1 VTRAGRV
8 VRGLAAATAL
18 VAIVAGLPA
27 ALVVWGTSPLR
38 GPLGWESL
46 RDVFYELASERVLVG
61 ALTIAAWLVWALFLR
76 ALVAEI
82 IDLRRGRPETLL
94 AAGYGDAPPA
104 GPLRTLAR
112 RLVTSLTITVGS
124 MGPLASVA
132 GAVTAP
138 PLPALASMLP
148 APGAPAADR
157 SPAPETP
164 PPAPSLVEPAVP
176 AAPMA
181 RVTVT
186 EPSDAWNLADRL
198 LGDGLRWKEL
208 WVHNR
213 DRVQPDG
220 QRWTNP
226 ESTVRAGWELVVPS
240 AAPGGATA
248 AAAGDGATGPAVA
261 MGEVTVAAGDNFWT
275 LAQRRLS
282 EVWVRPPT
290 DDETRP
296 YWREMVELN
305 RPRLAPPG
313 DPDLIYPGQVFVT
326 PAVPVDATSLVVDAP
341 TPARPPAEPAG
352 EPPAAESP
360 AAEPPAAPPAPTTSA
375 PAEPAPAGET
385 APAPVPPAPQGTSP
399 ATSAPPAPSESSPGD
414 QPASPPL
421 TDATD
426 SDGDAELPVVVL
438 AGGVLSAAVAVGV
451 TRAIRRRRRRRNF
464 RSPETVPVE
473 EGGDEELHRRLVL
486 DADEDLIGVVC
497 RCLDNLAAQ
506 VAEAGQV
513 CRPRVVQASGGH
525 LDVLLDQATLPVAAG
540 WQAEAEGSIWT
551 AAGEWWP
558 PQPPALPEDGGSL
571 MAAPLLVTLGCPDDG
586 GQLYLDLETAAVV
599 SLTGDLAAAR
609 GVARTML
616 VELAHSPF
624 AAIAQVMAVGDLGS
638 SRLGDLERLRV
649 VEDWTGA
656 AADVTAWATQSAE
669 ALAAN
674 GWPNA
679 FVGRGHDPEH
689 DALMPLVVVATEPPD
704 QDVVRAVQAAPSS
717 TALVV
722 VGDPLPGAT
731 VIECRRE
738 QLFLPQLG
746 LTCRPQVLEPD
757 DVEGLAELLEVAE
770 TSSGQMAFGFWESTH
785 QASNGG
791 DVPYQAPTYE
801 VLVRVLGEI
810 TVEGAAAPLTRLQTA
825 LVAYLALHRT
835 ASMERINDAIW
846 PNVAAKAPRKR
857 LSNAVN
863 KCRDALGR
871 RHLPAAGDNHYSVGP
886 GVATDVDLF
895 DRRVATAAR
904 MPPARAAETLSGA
917 LDLVRGQIFQY
928 PDRQERKDETNP
940 YSWVSLENWISRTE
954 PKIAAAAQRVAELY
968 LELGEPAR
976 AVQEGERAL
985 QLVPHHSG
993 LVEVLMQA
1001 HNAKGDRL
1009 AVHRVYSEHAEALE
1023 RLDLDEPAEST
1034 AALYQQLRS
1043 GSTTA

>member
-1 VTRAGRV
+1 VTRAGRL
-8 VRGLAAATAL
+8 VRGLAAAAAL

-27 ALVVWGTSPLR
+27 ALVVWGTSPVR

-94 AAGYGDAPPA
+94 AAGYGEAPTA

-138 PLPALASMLP
+138 APPALAAVLP
-148 APGAPAADR
+148 APGAPAPDWT
-157 SPAPETP
+157 PAPETP
-164 PPAPSLVEPAVP
+164 PPAASPVEPAP

-181 RVTVT
+181 WVTVT

-198 LGDGLRWKEL
+198 LGDGLRWREL

-213 DRVQPDG
+213 GRLQPDG

-226 ESTVRAGWELVVPS
+226 ESTVRAGWELVVPT
-240 AAPGGATA
+240 AAPAGAPE
-248 AAAGDGATGPAVA
+248 ATG
-261 MGEVTVAAGDNFWT
+261 EVMVVAGDNFWT

-282 EVWVRPPT
+282 EVWGRPPA

-326 PAVPVDATSLVVDAP
+326 PAVPIDAKPLGVDAP
-341 TPARPPAEPAG
+341 TPPRPPAGEPPAG
-352 EPPAAESP
+352 EPPAAEP
-360 AAEPPAAPPAPTTSA
+360 PPAPPTPTTSA
-375 PAEPAPAGET
+375 PAEPAPADQT
-385 APAPVPPAPQGTSP
+385 APAPVRPAPQGTSP
-399 ATSAPPAPSESSPGD
+399 PTSAPPAPPESSPGD

-426 SDGDAELPVVVL
+426 SDGDAEVPVVVL

-464 RSPETVPVE
+464 RSPATVPVE
-473 EGGDEELHRRLVL
+473 KGGDEELHRRLVL

-513 CRPRVVQASGGH
+513 CRPRVVQASGEH

-551 AAGEWWP
+551 AAGEWWL
-558 PQPPALPEDGGSL
+558 PQLPALPDVGGSL
-571 MAAPLLVTLGCPDDG
+571 MAAPLLVTLGCPDEG

-599 SLTGDLAAAR
+599 SLTGDVAAAR

-638 SRLGDLERLRV
+638 SRLGVLERLRV

-656 AADVTAWATQSAE
+656 AADVMAWATQSAE

-679 FVGRGHDPEH
+679 FVGRGDDPEH

-785 QASNGG
+785 QATNGG
-791 DVPYQAPTYE
+791 DVPYQAPAYE

-825 LVAYLALHRT
+825 LVAYLALHRS
-835 ASMERINDAIW
+835 ASVERINEAIW
-846 PNVAAKAPRKR
+846 PTVASEAPRKR

-871 RHLPAAGDNHYSVGP
+871 RHLPAAEDNHYSVGP
-886 GVATDVDLF
+886 GVATDLDLF
-895 DRRVATAAR
+895 ERRIAAAAR

-954 PKIAAAAQRVAELY
+954 PKIAAAGQRVAELY

-1001 HNAKGDRL
+1001 HDAKGDRL

-1043 GSTTA
+1043 GPTTA

>member
-1 VTRAGRV
+1 
-8 VRGLAAATAL
+8 
-18 VAIVAGLPA
+18 
-27 ALVVWGTSPLR
+27 
-38 GPLGWESL
+38 
-46 RDVFYELASERVLVG
+46 
-61 ALTIAAWLVWALFLR
+61 
-76 ALVAEI
+76 
-82 IDLRRGRPETLL
+82 
-94 AAGYGDAPPA
+94 
-104 GPLRTLAR
+104 
-112 RLVTSLTITVGS
+112 

-138 PLPALASMLP
+138 PPPALTSMLP
-148 APGAPAADR
+148 APGATAADW

-164 PPAPSLVEPAVP
+164 PPTRSPVEPAAP
-176 AAPMA
+176 PAPMA

-213 DRVQPDG
+213 DRLQPDG

-226 ESTVRAGWELVVPS
+226 ESTVRAGWELVVPTP
-240 AAPGGATA
+240 APARAPGPA
-248 AAAGDGATGPAVA
+248 AAAGDGATGPAA
-261 MGEVTVAAGDNFWT
+261 TGEVTVAAGDNFWT

-282 EVWVRPPT
+282 EVWGRPPT

-305 RPRLAPPG
+305 RPRLALPG

-326 PAVPVDATSLVVDAP
+326 PAVPFDAT
-341 TPARPPAEPAG
+341 
-352 EPPAAESP
+352 PPAAEP
-360 AAEPPAAPPAPTTSA
+360 PGAETPGAEPPAAPPPPTTSA

-399 ATSAPPAPSESSPGD
+399 PTSAPPAPPAPSPGD
-414 QPASPPL
+414 QPAGPPVA
-421 TDATD
+421 DATD
-426 SDGDAELPVVVL
+426 SDGDAEVPVAAL
-438 AGGVLSAAVAVGV
+438 ASGALSAAVAVGV

-513 CRPRVVQASGGH
+513 CRPRVVQASGEH
-525 LDVLLDQATLPVAAG
+525 LDVLLDQATLPAAAG

-558 PQPPALPEDGGSL
+558 PQLPALPDDGGSL
-571 MAAPLLVTLGCPDDG
+571 VAAPLLVTLGCPDEG
-586 GQLYLDLETAAVV
+586 GQLYLDLETAGVV
-599 SLTGDLAAAR
+599 SLTGDVAAAR

-638 SRLGDLERLRV
+638 SRLGDLERLGV
-649 VEDWTGA
+649 VEDWTSA
-656 AADVTAWATQSAE
+656 AADLTAWATQSAE
-669 ALAAN
+669 ALAVN

-679 FVGRGHDPEH
+679 FVGRGHVPEH
-689 DALMPLVVVATEPPD
+689 DALMPLAVVATEPPNE
-704 QDVVRAVQAAPSS
+704 DVVRAVQAAPSS

-757 DVEGLAELLEVAE
+757 DVEGVAELLEVAE
-770 TSSGQMAFGFWESTH
+770 TSSGQMAFGFWESSY
-785 QASNGG
+785 QATNGG
-791 DVPYQAPTYE
+791 DVPYQAPAYE

-825 LVAYLALHRT
+825 LVAYLALHRS
-835 ASMERINDAIW
+835 ASVERINEAIW
-846 PNVAAKAPRKR
+846 PNVASKAPRKR

-895 DRRVATAAR
+895 ERRAAAVAR
-904 MPPARAAETLSGA
+904 MPRARAAETLSGA

-954 PKIAAAAQRVAELY
+954 PKIAAAGQRVAELY

-1001 HNAKGDRL
+1001 HDAKGDRL

-1034 AALYQQLRS
+1034 AALYQHLRS